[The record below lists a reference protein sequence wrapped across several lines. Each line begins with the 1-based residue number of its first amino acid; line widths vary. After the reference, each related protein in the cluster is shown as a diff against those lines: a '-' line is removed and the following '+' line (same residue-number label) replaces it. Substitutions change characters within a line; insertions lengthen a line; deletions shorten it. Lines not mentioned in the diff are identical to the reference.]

1 MNKAYIKYD
10 KFAIADWFLRN
21 DKDVTPKKLR
31 GLMYYAYAWGL
42 VFLNDPDITETNVE
56 NSEVKITTKLFD
68 GKFET
73 WVHGAVDK
81 ELYDKYEQYGTD
93 IIPTPND
100 TVSSKLA
107 FEDDLYILEQV
118 DTAYGD
124 FNGLQLERLMRQETP
139 WKNARGGALPLDVVH
154 TLISDEDMY
163 AFYDSKL
170 EEDNNDSELNEETVY
185 KALNEIYYGHSVE
198 ETEFK
203 TLTTGE
209 FEVYFNK
216 DKSGCF
222 IEYDCDIFY
231 MWFDFDRDEIRLSL
245 EVGRS
250 DPIGTTYKLSKY
262 LSKKVE

>member
-1 MNKAYIKYD
+1 MIMNKAYIKYD

-21 DKDVTPKKLR
+21 AKDVTPKKLW

-68 GKFET
+68 GKFEA

-81 ELYDKYEQYGTD
+81 ELYDKYGQYGTD

-118 DTAYGD
+118 NTAYGD
-124 FNGLQLERLMRQETP
+124 FNGLQLERITHQETP
-139 WKNARGGALPLDVVH
+139 WKNARGGASPIDVVH

-163 AFYDSKL
+163 AFYDSNL
-170 EEDNNDSELNEETVY
+170 VEDSNDSELNEKAVY
-185 KALNEIYYGHSVE
+185 KLLNEIYYGHSVE
-198 ETEFK
+198 ETEYK
-203 TLTTGE
+203 TLPTGVC
-209 FEVYFNK
+209 EVYFNK
-216 DKSGCF
+216 DRNGCF
-222 IEYDCDIFY
+222 IEYDSMLFY
-231 MWFDFDRDEIRLSL
+231 MWFDFDKDEIRLSK
-245 EVGRS
+245 ETGQNE
-250 DPIGTTYKLSKY
+250 PIGTYKLSKY
-262 LSKKVE
+262 FE